1 MANDDMLGRAR
12 PASGI
17 RSTDPG
23 RFGQPGFV
31 RQTPGGADA
40 SDVRSRTH
48 PGRAS
53 PRHSPV
59 CSILNHCRR
68 ISRYSQRVSSRTPLA
83 TPVVPAPKPPEHAR
97 AQREDRAPLIAPLS
111 VVTPV
116 GEFELPQGALLIGR
130 LPDCS
135 VCLDDPLVSRM
146 HARIIVQGDCV
157 VVEDLHSAN
166 GVYLNGV
173 RVASTAILREG
184 DRLLMGT
191 TEVSL
196 FELRTSSLMK
206 VRVALP
212 IDPRRVPRPPAL
224 PQRTVRVGVPLK
236 VQERKTATSVAPP
249 VSDKLPVSISGV
261 PTTARA
267 SALQMIGVLADRL
280 ASEGDLEEAIY
291 VVSGQLRRI
300 LQGTNSGL
308 SILPEVAALASR
320 YALKVAHWSRQAL
333 WVDYVVE
340 LHLSAHLLMSAAT
353 LEEFGVGTV
362 NLLSYDRLLLA
373 YYVEAMRSRDAE
385 FSAEELAR
393 VELLA
398 CFAQRP

>member
-1 MANDDMLGRAR
+1 M
-12 PASGI
+12 
-17 RSTDPG
+17 
-23 RFGQPGFV
+23 
-31 RQTPGGADA
+31 
-40 SDVRSRTH
+40 
-48 PGRAS
+48 
-53 PRHSPV
+53 
-59 CSILNHCRR
+59 
-68 ISRYSQRVSSRTPLA
+68 SSRTPLV
-83 TPVVPAPKPPEHAR
+83 TPVVPAPKPPEPAR
-97 AQREDRAPLIAPLS
+97 AKREDRAPLVAPLS

-116 GEFELPQGALLIGR
+116 GEFELLQGALLIGR

-135 VCLDDPLVSRM
+135 VYLDDPLVSRM

-184 DRLLMGT
+184 DRILMGT

-212 IDPRRVPRPPAL
+212 IDPQPRVTDPAPTQRKARPPAL
-224 PQRTVRVGVPLK
+224 SQPVGRVGVSLRIEDS
-236 VQERKTATSVAPP
+236 QAGT
-249 VSDKLPVSISGV
+249 SGV
-261 PTTARA
+261 PHMSDKVPVSVSGVPSTARA

-280 ASEGDLEEAIY
+280 ASEGELEEAVYI
-291 VVSGQLRRI
+291 VSGQLRRI
-300 LQGTNSGL
+300 LQGTNAGL
-308 SILPEVAALASR
+308 LIPPEVAALASH
-320 YALKVAHWSRQAL
+320 YALKVARWSRQAL
-333 WVDYVVE
+333 WVDYTVE

-353 LEEFGVGTV
+353 LEEYGVGTV
-362 NLLSYDRLLLA
+362 SLLGYDRLLLA
-373 YYVEAMRSRDAE
+373 YYVEAMRSRGAAS
-385 FSAEELAR
+385 SAEELAR

>member
-1 MANDDMLGRAR
+1 
-12 PASGI
+12 
-17 RSTDPG
+17 
-23 RFGQPGFV
+23 
-31 RQTPGGADA
+31 
-40 SDVRSRTH
+40 
-48 PGRAS
+48 
-53 PRHSPV
+53 
-59 CSILNHCRR
+59 
-68 ISRYSQRVSSRTPLA
+68 VSSRTPLA
-83 TPVVPAPKPPEHAR
+83 TPVVPAPNFPEAAR
-97 AQREDRAPLIAPLS
+97 SKHEHRVPLVAPLS

-116 GEFELPQGALLIGR
+116 GEFELLQGALLIGR

-173 RVASTAILREG
+173 RVASTAVLREG
-184 DRLLMGT
+184 DRILMGT

-212 IDPRRVPRPPAL
+212 VDSQEKVTDPAPAQRAPRPRAL
-224 PQRTVRVGVPLK
+224 PQRAARVGVSLR
-236 VQERKTATSVAPP
+236 VQDSKAATSAAPP
-249 VSDKLPVSISGV
+249 GSDKLPVSVSGV
-261 PTTARA
+261 PATARA

-280 ASEGDLEEAIY
+280 ASEGDLEEAVY

-308 SILPEVAALASR
+308 LIPPEVAALASH
-320 YALKVAHWSRQAL
+320 YALKVAHWSGQAL

-340 LHLSAHLLMSAAT
+340 LHLSAHFLMSAAT
-353 LEEFGVGTV
+353 LQEFGVWTV

-373 YYVEAMRSRDAE
+373 YYVEAMRKRDAE